1 MTDTEKIVELK
12 KALRIAIMCASAD
25 DPETLISIL
34 GIEEADVISA
44 MEKAIDSITDSDT
57 LEEYFTKVLKI

>member
-1 MTDTEKIVELK
+1 MTDTEKIEELK

-25 DPETLISIL
+25 DPETLITIL
-34 GIEEADVISA
+34 GIEETNVIPE
-44 MEKAIDSITDSDT
+44 MEKDVNSITGSNT